1 MKKNLNI
8 ITLFFL
14 LGCLLLP
21 GYSFAFEKSKIDILP
36 QNDFVVEPGKT
47 EVFLNPGESIVKNII
62 VTNRIDRKV
71 KFKLSTEDFVGTDD
85 PTQPLVLLGDDN
97 SPFSLKDFIVPEI
110 TEFELEFG
118 ERIVIP
124 VNISV
129 PANAEPSGYYGALIV
144 SNDPSVQKGAS
155 SNEIEG
161 KTRIVS
167 RIGSLFLLKINGK
180 GKEEG
185 SIEDFKIIGPSKMF
199 YEKRPEGFEIAFKN
213 SGNVHLVPYG
223 TISIRNLFGTTV
235 KTLPVDAYFVLPD
248 SIRYREVKWDEG
260 FSIGRY
266 TANLSLNK
274 GYATEYE
281 NDKLAFWVLPWKIL
295 LIIFIG
301 ILLIVAILYYF
312 LTRFELRK
320 K

>member
-1 MKKNLNI
+1 
-8 ITLFFL
+8 
-14 LGCLLLP
+14 
-21 GYSFAFEKSKIDILP
+21 
-36 QNDFVVEPGKT
+36 
-47 EVFLNPGESIVKNII
+47 
-62 VTNRIDRKV
+62 
-71 KFKLSTEDFVGTDD
+71 
-85 PTQPLVLLGDDN
+85 
-97 SPFSLKDFIVPEI
+97 
-110 TEFELEFG
+110 
-118 ERIVIP
+118 
-124 VNISV
+124 
-129 PANAEPSGYYGALIV
+129 
-144 SNDPSVQKGAS
+144 
-155 SNEIEG
+155 
-161 KTRIVS
+161 
-167 RIGSLFLLKINGK
+167 
-180 GKEEG
+180 
-185 SIEDFKIIGPSKMF
+185 MF